1 MVGVNCNHRKEVY
14 RNEKISNIFILTIL
28 GFVIFIGGVK
38 ASDGPAAIT
47 SLPTES
53 GDYELDADISTENA
67 WVINGKNITIYSNNH
82 SIKFTGLNGI
92 VLQNGASLTIN
103 GSNDTDKPDLLG
115 IYDNKNDDYNVMN
128 LIQLVNSDS
137 KTANTLTLNDVYTG
151 ANEVNGI
158 LSLGFNNI
166 NVTNSTF
173 NKLFPNDATILLDSK
188 ASINTINSPTFNSGY
203 VVYFDTDLDKGTID
217 YQNEGRF
224 GGITL
229 GSVKHLPSS
238 NNNVKNSFKITPK
251 NNNEV
256 ESVSIKDNDDN
267 NVAYTIENGEYTFTM
282 PESAVTV
289 TVKYKENSKSED
301 KEKSEDKVSEEK
313 QESKDKNKN
322 KTTNPKTSDTIVTS
336 LIIIVLSLLGLD
348 LLMMIKKK
356 INN

>member
-1 MVGVNCNHRKEVY
+1 MK
-14 RNEKISNIFILTIL
+14 KISNIFILTIL

-53 GDYELDADISTENA
+53 GEYELDADISTENA
-67 WVINGKNITIYSNNH
+67 WVINGKDITIDSNNH
-82 SIKFTGLNGI
+82 SISFTGLNGI

-103 GSNDTDKPDLLG
+103 GSNDTAKPDLLG
-115 IYDNKNDDYNVMN
+115 IYDNDDYNVIN
-128 LIQLVNSDS
+128 LIQLVNSDK
-137 KTANTLTLNDVYTG
+137 KTANTLTLNNVYIKTI
-151 ANEVNGI
+151 EVNGI
-158 LSLGFNNI
+158 LSFGFNNI

-188 ASINTINSPTFNSGY
+188 ASINTINSQTFNSGY

-224 GGITL
+224 AGITL

-313 QESKDKNKN
+313 QESKDNNENKN
-322 KTTNPKTSDTIVTS
+322 KTSNPKTSDTIVTS